1 MPEPSAKPEREKAK
15 AYPYVL
21 LSPGPEGLTYQFLG
35 QFDGRSPEQAVEAAL
50 AAGGYISVRELEGGK
65 LALGV
70 IAIPASKWY
79 VVQGDGEPKVD
90 WSFSRVEDPAEG
102 EGAEEAERMDAPP
115 KPPVEAPDL
124 AETDEEGLKRL

>member
-1 MPEPSAKPEREKAK
+1 MAEAKPEREKAK

-21 LSPGPEGLTYQFLG
+21 LSPQADGLSYQFLG

-50 AAGGYISVRELEGGK
+50 AIGGYISVRELEEGK

-79 VVQGDGEPKVD
+79 VVQGDGEPRVD
-90 WSFSRVEDPAEG
+90 WSFSRVEDPSEG
-102 EGAEEAERMDAPP
+102 EGAEEGERVDVPP
-115 KPPVEAPDL
+115 KPPAEAPDL
-124 AETDEEGLKRL
+124 AETDEQGLKRL